1 MELWKKTSTSQGS
14 PGTSDGTLGWHA
26 ARRRDPMS
34 CPPRGSGLRS
44 ARSVSAFVTSVGR
57 VTTEGH
63 PGLWRSRIVQP
74 NGRPLAGISWRNGFT
89 AVRKVRSE
97 SCNPPRS
104 SRRICSDLCT
114 STAALRYLTL
124 SRPNGAN
131 ERR

>member
-1 MELWKKTSTSQGS
+1 MVALW
-14 PGTSDGTLGWHA
+14 L
-26 ARRRDPMS
+26 
-34 CPPRGSGLRS
+34 
-44 ARSVSAFVTSVGR
+44 ARSTDCAAQWVYAGATGKYAFRARLTLTIHNSYVAMREV
-57 VTTEGH
+57 
-63 PGLWRSRIVQP
+63 W
-74 NGRPLAGISWRNGFT
+74 ISWRNGFT